1 MSKQYYIQ
9 NMCWGW
15 FMGGFILYLSWGD
28 DIKYK
33 TAYLIIAV
41 YGIILFP
48 LSKWVIECF
57 FLKFTTREFW
67 NRGVF
72 MDTPGKMGGLAIYHG
87 TVFLFSIPITLFLL
101 LGLLVKKLL
110 NK

>member
-9 NMCWGW
+9 NMCWSW
-15 FMGGFILYLSWGD
+15 FIGALFLYSCLDSEL
-28 DIKYK
+28 KYK
-33 TAYLIIAV
+33 HLILLISIS
-41 YGIILFP
+41 GIGLYP
-48 LSKWVIECF
+48 LSKWAAEWL

-67 NRGVF
+67 NRGLF
-72 MDTPGKMGGLAIYHG
+72 MDTPGKMGGLAIYYG

>member
-1 MSKQYYIQ
+1 MRK
-9 NMCWGW
+9 
-15 FMGGFILYLSWGD
+15 FIICNKPKL
-28 DIKYK
+28 
-33 TAYLIIAV
+33 TA
-41 YGIILFP
+41 
-48 LSKWVIECF
+48 
-57 FLKFTTREFW
+57 REFW
-67 NRGVF
+67 NRGLF